1 MDGSSAG
8 KLTHKVGVRPGS
20 FRLFK
25 LGVLV
30 HACAYGKRQG
40 PSPQRNAYPS
50 QSMFLHE
57 VQGLHR
63 CKFRKEDLK
72 HAAGIEKHK
81 SQRPGMEVD
90 LDM

>member
-1 MDGSSAG
+1 
-8 KLTHKVGVRPGS
+8 
-20 FRLFK
+20 
-25 LGVLV
+25 
-30 HACAYGKRQG
+30 
-40 PSPQRNAYPS
+40 
-50 QSMFLHE
+50 MFLHE

-63 CKFRKEDLK
+63 CEFRKEDLK